1 MKINN
6 LPDKPAGAAT
16 GAGKPV
22 DRLNAAESQR
32 SNSGSS
38 SEPAGVTVSLSSAS
52 QTISASVAKSGG
64 DVFNAQKVQAIK
76 SAIENGTFTINA
88 DAIADKLIANARD
101 MLGVVS
107 K

>member
-22 DRLNAAESQR
+22 DRLGEAATQR
-32 SNSGSS
+32 SEASA
-38 SEPAGVTVSLSSAS
+38 EAAGVTVR
-52 QTISASVAKSGG
+52 SGG
-64 DVFNAQKVQAIK
+64 DVFNAQKVEAVKMAI
-76 SAIENGTFTINA
+76 ANGSFSINA
-88 DAIADKLIANARD
+88 EAIADKLLSNARD
-101 MLGVVS
+101 MLGVAS

>member
-16 GAGKPV
+16 GAGKPA
-22 DRLNAAESQR
+22 DRLPAANTLRNEAA
-32 SNSGSS
+32 G
-38 SEPAGVTVSLSSAS
+38 EAGVTVSLSATS
-52 QTISASVAKSGG
+52 QTISASVARAGG

-76 SAIENGTFTINA
+76 SAIENGTFTINSE
-88 DAIADKLIANARD
+88 AIADKLLSNARD
-101 MLGVVS
+101 MLGVAA

>member
-22 DRLNAAESQR
+22 DRLNATETQR
-32 SNSGSS
+32 SGSGG
-38 SEPAGVTVSLSSAS
+38 EPAGVTVSLSSAS

-88 DAIADKLIANARD
+88 DAIADKLITNARD